1 VASYTGEDDARGWE
15 SARLYEKGI
24 DIMSKVT
31 QKAPEEL
38 RLLSVEEFALMAEKN
53 TNWDKAS

>member
-1 VASYTGEDDARGWE
+1 
-15 SARLYEKGI
+15 
-24 DIMSKVT
+24 MSKVT